1 MERVMED
8 FINYETPTNKYVQ
21 FANDSGLQMFTKYGF
36 RILRVIASLM
46 QGRPLNAIA
55 FLLINDLL
63 TTDIP
68 SPFDA
73 TPFDNSSGLVS
84 LIAAGTTPSGIKL
97 VEDAV
102 DMVIPN

>member
-1 MERVMED
+1 
-8 FINYETPTNKYVQ
+8 
-21 FANDSGLQMFTKYGF
+21 MFTKYGF

-46 QGRPLNAIA
+46 QGRPLNAMA

-73 TPFDNSSGLVS
+73 TPFDNSNGIVS
-84 LIAAGTTPSGIKL
+84 LVMAGTTPSGIKL
-97 VEDAV
+97 VDDAM
-102 DMVIPN
+102 DMVTPN